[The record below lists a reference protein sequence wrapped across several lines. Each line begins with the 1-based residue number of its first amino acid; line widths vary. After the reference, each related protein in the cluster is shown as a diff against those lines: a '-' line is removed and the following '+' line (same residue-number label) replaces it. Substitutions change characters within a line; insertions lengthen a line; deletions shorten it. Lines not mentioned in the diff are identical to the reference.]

1 MSHQKDMERE
11 VLARFGSTKSAS
23 LATVLPAIA
32 LPAIGT
38 FLGAR
43 AGGRWLGGNS
53 QAALRRSEDIGRLV
67 GGITGGISGQ
77 VLRELASRHQSPD
90 QASTPIPYTGIQASQ
105 DDPLNGLY
113 GDDQPLGAPFDI
125 DPSSK
130 DIPPWALAGAQLIR
144 PAIQAGKTAALEG
157 EAHGA
162 QDVILGDIMGPGYP
176 LMEGAREDGVPGALK
191 HLAGSVTGTAAG
203 GLLGYGL
210 GQLLPHASIWGLP
223 LSSITSGLGA
233 TIGGLK
239 GLQAARHGFIPAM
252 KGQV

>member
-1 MSHQKDMERE
+1 MSCSDEMQQE
-11 VLARFGSTKSAS
+11 VLSRFGLVKRAS
-23 LATVLPAIA
+23 LATILPAIA

-43 AGGRWLGGNS
+43 AGGRWLGGS
-53 QAALRRSEDIGRLV
+53 SPRMVRRSEDIGRLV

-77 VLRELASRHQSPD
+77 ILRELASRNKTQTQD
-90 QASTPIPYTGIQASQ
+90 PIPYTGIQAPQ

-113 GDDQPLGAPFDI
+113 GDIPDGAPFDI

-130 DIPPWALAGAQLIR
+130 DIPSWALAGAKLMR
-144 PAIQAGKTAALEG
+144 PAIDATKTSAANSSEG
-157 EAHGA
+157 LR
-162 QDVILGDIMGPGYP
+162 DVVLGDIMGVGYP
-176 LMEGAREDGVPGALK
+176 AMEGAQEDGLGGALK
-191 HLAGSVTGTAAG
+191 HVAGSATGTALGGVLGWGAG
-203 GLLGYGL
+203 R
-210 GQLLPHASIWGLP
+210 LLPHASIWGLP

-239 GLQAARHGFIPAM
+239 GLQAARHGFMPAM